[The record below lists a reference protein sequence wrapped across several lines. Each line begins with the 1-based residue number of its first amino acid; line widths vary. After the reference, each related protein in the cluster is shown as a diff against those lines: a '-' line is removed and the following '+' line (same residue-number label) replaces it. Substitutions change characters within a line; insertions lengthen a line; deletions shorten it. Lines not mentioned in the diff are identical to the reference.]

1 MFPRLTSHSQQEQY
15 EEISTALTNI
25 KALKEAGVGQ
35 KRQHQQEQEQEQERR
50 QEPQQHSAMA
60 QLAEKSLYVQASSAV
75 LCIDCSS
82 VHLL

>member
-1 MFPRLTSHSQQEQY
+1 MLPRLTSHSQQEEY
-15 EEISTALTNI
+15 EEISTALKNI

-35 KRQHQQEQEQEQERR
+35 KRQHQQE
-50 QEPQQHSAMA
+50 PQQHSAMA
-60 QLAEKSLYVQASSAV
+60 QLAEKALYVQASSAV